1 MGFIRALVIAFFGLL
16 GVVIGAVA
24 FLGLGLFAVSPPAIS
39 SAAPG
44 QNWDVTVEISDA
56 FLATQLSQPREGQPV
71 QLREPKVAMKADGTL
86 TITGN
91 AGVGGGG
98 AAPSAGGGRLPINPS
113 NVNVPVTI
121 QLRPSV
127 SAEGKLT
134 VEVVSAQFGPL
145 PVPGQL
151 GALLEGPV
159 NDQIANALNGQP
171 FTLTELTMRDGGMQ
185 VRAKQ
190 TNP

>member
-1 MGFIRALVIAFFGLL
+1 MGFIRALVIAFVGLI
-16 GVVIGAVA
+16 GVVVGAVA

-39 SAAPG
+39 PAAPG
-44 QNWDVTVEISDA
+44 QNWDVAVEISDA

-71 QLREPKVAMKADGTL
+71 QLREPKVAMKANGTL

-91 AGVGGGG
+91 AGVGGS
-98 AAPSAGGGRLPINPS
+98 AAPSAGGARLPINPTS
-113 NVNVPVTI
+113 VNVPITI
-121 QLRPSV
+121 QMRPSV

-134 VEVVSAQFGPL
+134 VEIVSAQFGPL
-145 PVPGQL
+145 PVPSQL

-171 FTLTELTMRDGGMQ
+171 FKLTELTMRDGGMQ

-190 TNP
+190 TTP